1 LKRNQLENARRE
13 REQRRTD
20 EESERWLHE
29 TVLRLKTALISYELQ
44 AQVLGQRLTPNAAL
58 VRLIGTDR
66 LTVNGIEAKR
76 SEILTTHALKLINV
90 SALPGEIL
98 ISVARPQRQRISLAD
113 VWSRRRFNY
122 ISDVNMS
129 LVVGVKEIDGEILY
143 LNLAGE
149 FEGLQQHAPHTLI
162 AGTTGSGKSVLLRN
176 LLLDICAF
184 YTPLTQ

>member
-98 ISVARPQRQRISLAD
+98 IHSANGFHSP
-113 VWSRRRFNY
+113 
-122 ISDVNMS
+122 MS
-129 LVVGVKEIDGEILY
+129 GR
-143 LNLAGE
+143 
-149 FEGLQQHAPHTLI
+149 EGDS
-162 AGTTGSGKSVLLRN
+162 TT
-176 LLLDICAF
+176 F
-184 YTPLTQ
+184 PM